1 MIPPAIGSEVVPFER
16 RITREMALIH
26 GAPMRNFH
34 TVLEDARALGY
45 PDLVI
50 AGPLFTC
57 FYSEMLTRA
66 FGPDWITGGDLE
78 FRLLRPVL
86 ANQTIRA
93 RGVVTACEPRAE
105 HIRVSLDLWCERLE
119 DGARTSAGT
128 ASVLATPVDP
138 REPQPSEPSR
148 ERFAWYSSWRWR

>member
-1 MIPPAIGSEVVPFER
+1 MNELEVGSEIPSFER
-16 RITREMALIH
+16 LITREMAAIH

-34 TVLEDARALGY
+34 TVLEDAQAQGF

-66 FGPDWITGGDLE
+66 FGADWFSGGRLE
-78 FRLLRPVL
+78 FKLLKPVL

-93 RGVVTACEPRAE
+93 RGVVTARSREADGVHFALE
-105 HIRVSLDLWCERLE
+105 LWCERLE
-119 DGARTSAGT
+119 DGVRTSSGT
-128 ASVLATPVDP
+128 ASVL
-138 REPQPSEPSR
+138 RR
-148 ERFAWYSSWRWR
+148 

>member
-1 MIPPAIGSEVVPFER
+1 MTPAIGEEVAPFER
-16 RITREMALIH
+16 HITREMALVH

-34 TVLEDARALGY
+34 TVLEDAQALGF

-66 FGPDWITGGDLE
+66 FGADWITDGSLE
-78 FRLLRPVL
+78 FRLLKPVR

-93 RGVVTACEPRAE
+93 RARVTALDPGA
-105 HIRVSLDLWCERLE
+105 HGTRVSLEVWCDRLE

-128 ASVLATPVDP
+128 AAVVTSAG
-138 REPQPSEPSR
+138 
-148 ERFAWYSSWRWR
+148 

>member
-1 MIPPAIGSEVVPFER
+1 MTPAVGDEVAPFER
-16 RITREMALIH
+16 RITREMAEIH

-34 TVLEDARALGY
+34 TVLEDAQALGF

-66 FGPDWITGGDLE
+66 FGADWITSGSLD
-78 FRLLRPVL
+78 FRLLKPVL

-93 RGVVTACEPRAE
+93 RAKVTGREPGARGT
-105 HIRVSLDLWCERLE
+105 RVALEIWCERLE

-128 ASVLATPVDP
+128 ASVVT
-138 REPQPSEPSR
+138 SGG
-148 ERFAWYSSWRWR
+148 

>member
-1 MIPPAIGSEVVPFER
+1 MSPLDIGSEIAPFER
-16 RITREMALIH
+16 RITREMALTH

-34 TVLEDARALGY
+34 TVLEDALALGY

-66 FGPDWITGGDLE
+66 FGADWITGGELE
-78 FRLLRPVL
+78 FRLLKPVL

-93 RGVVTACEPRAE
+93 RAVVRGRDETAGGSRIALE
-105 HIRVSLDLWCERLE
+105 IWCERLE
-119 DGARTSAGT
+119 DGAKTSAGT
-128 ASVLATPVDP
+128 AAVRISAG
-138 REPQPSEPSR
+138 
-148 ERFAWYSSWRWR
+148 SSPGRTARRSLPEAG

>member
-1 MIPPAIGSEVVPFER
+1 MSDLRVGDEVPAFER
-16 RITREMALIH
+16 RITREMARIH

-34 TVLEDARALGY
+34 NELDEAQALGF

-66 FGPDWITGGDLE
+66 FGSDWITGGSLE
-78 FRLLRPVL
+78 FRLLEPVL

-93 RGVVTACEPRAE
+93 RAVVTAREAGRT
-105 HIRVSLDLWCERLE
+105 SLEIWCERLE
-119 DGARTSAGT
+119 DGVRTSAGT
-128 ASVLATPVDP
+128 ASVRGTATG
-138 REPQPSEPSR
+138 
-148 ERFAWYSSWRWR
+148 

>member
-1 MIPPAIGSEVVPFER
+1 VTPVVGEEVAPFER
-16 RITREMALIH
+16 RITREMAEIH

-34 TVLEDARALGY
+34 TVLEDAQALGF

-66 FGPDWITGGDLE
+66 FGADWITSGSLD
-78 FRLLRPVL
+78 FRLLKPVL

-93 RGVVTACEPRAE
+93 RARVTARAAE
-105 HIRVSLDLWCERLE
+105 ARGTRVALEVWCERLE

-128 ASVLATPVDP
+128 ASVVTTGG
-138 REPQPSEPSR
+138 
-148 ERFAWYSSWRWR
+148 